1 MLIAT
6 EGKNHKQTQKTVEE
20 MGKKQQCRRKLKG
33 SDLKSSREE
42 ILVIKENTALLK
54 VLM

>member
-1 MLIAT
+1 MPKEA
-6 EGKNHKQTQKTVEE
+6 
-20 MGKKQQCRRKLKG
+20 KG
-33 SDLKSSREE
+33 SDLKSSHEG